1 MPRPPSPARSAL
13 LAPGAAVTR
22 AGRWPGSLSGG
33 LREGLLGAPWWMFL
47 LVALTLASM
56 SLSVLVIRSASGHQR
71 TLLLLADTTA
81 LTHQL
86 EALDWRAISGEPLDA
101 SFWLDLDRCV
111 RLARQREAELRRA
124 AARENRLIPVS
135 WLPLRPTLPP
145 GVTLPAAAVTLGEY
159 REATTQELAL
169 IRQGDRQAARELD
182 AARVD
187 PLSERL
193 GVMIS
198 ERLGVMISALRVRQ
212 TWDARVSLQLAA
224 LLGILTLL
232 ISLVTV
238 TLLSARL
245 RRSLQRARTLER
257 EGQAQREREERDSLT
272 GLWNRGGLA
281 RQYVHWAGLGP
292 LSVVVLDLN
301 RLKVINDLGGH
312 AAGDAHLRRVA
323 LALLEVTEPL
333 GLVARWGGDEFVM
346 LLPALDAGQAAG
358 VAGRAL
364 ALLETP
370 GEPLPP
376 FAFGVSAVQ
385 GVSSLERSLA
395 LADAAMYEH
404 KEGQRRD
411 AEQRGGGR
419 LGPSVEE
426 FTSRLEQLETPQDVL
441 GEGLM
446 LARQVL
452 DFHASVYLERTGEDF
467 VLRELSGDLP
477 PSAARALTERAYRAG
492 TGLTG
497 QVIAD
502 SAAHWSNDY
511 PDHPGAL
518 DAWVQAGLKSTL
530 LVPVR
535 YGGRVMGVLGLLQF
549 GSWRVVTPQARRL
562 TEAVAS
568 RLGHTFERL
577 QAVETVRSAL
587 QGGLLALGV
596 ALEERDL
603 ETAGHTARVVD
614 LSAQLGRQLGL
625 HDAKL
630 DALRQG
636 ASLHDIGKLV
646 IPDAILLKP
655 GPLDEQEWQVMR
667 HHAERGYEIAHRL
680 SGLMPATL
688 DVIRSHHER
697 WDGRGYPD
705 GLAGEAIPLAARI
718 FAVCDVYDALTH
730 VRPYKEAWS
739 HAAAIAEIRAQSGTQ
754 FDPQVVEQFVAL
766 IEGSRHPDAA
776 RPTPDLP
783 GTGHP

>member
-1 MPRPPSPARSAL
+1 M
-13 LAPGAAVTR
+13 TR
-22 AGRWPGSLSGG
+22 AAIRHG
-33 LREGLLGAPWWMFL
+33 LREALLGAPWWMFTL
-47 LVALTLASM
+47 LGLTLLSV
-56 SLSVLVIRSASGHQR
+56 SLSVLVIREAAGHQR
-71 TLLLLADTTA
+71 TLLLLADTT
-81 LTHQL
+81 
-86 EALDWRAISGEPLDA
+86 S
-101 SFWLDLDRCV
+101 
-111 RLARQREAELRRA
+111 LARQLDALEWRAVSGDPLDGEYWAEVRGSLQAARQQETELLRA
-124 AARENRLIPVS
+124 ARREDGPRPLR
-135 WLPLRPTLPP
+135 WLPLARPPLPA
-145 GVTLPAAAVTLGEY
+145 GVTLQAASGALREY
-159 REATTQELAL
+159 REATTQELTL
-169 IRQGDRQAARELD
+169 IRRGDLAAARALD
-182 AARVD
+182 RARVD
-187 PLSERL
+187 PLSDRL
-193 GVMIS
+193 EGMTA
-198 ERLGVMISALRVRQ
+198 ALRTRQ
-212 TWDARVSLQLAA
+212 TWSARVSLQLAA
-224 LLGILTLL
+224 LLGALTLL
-232 ISLVTV
+232 LSLVTAA
-238 TLLSARL
+238 LLSARL
-245 RRSLQRARTLER
+245 RRSLKRARTLER

-272 GLWNRGGLA
+272 GLWNRAGLA
-281 RQYVHWAGLGP
+281 RQYVHWTGQGP

-346 LLPALDAGQAAG
+346 LLPALSAAQAAG

-364 ALLETP
+364 ALLEAP

-376 FAFGVSAVQ
+376 FAFGVSAVE
-385 GVSSLERSLA
+385 GASSLERALA

-404 KEGQRRD
+404 KETQRRD

-426 FTSRLEQLETPQDVL
+426 FTSRLEQLETPQEVL
-441 GEGLM
+441 GEGLL

-452 DFHASVYLERTGEDF
+452 DFHGSVYLERTGEAF

-477 PSAARALTERAYRAG
+477 PGAVQALRGQAYHAG

-502 SAAHWSNDY
+502 SAARWSNDY
-511 PDHPGAL
+511 PDEPGAL
-518 DAWVQAGLKSTL
+518 DAWVRAGLKSTL

-577 QAVETVRSAL
+577 QAVESVRSAL

-614 LSAQLGRQLGL
+614 LSARLGQQLGL

-646 IPDAILLKP
+646 IPDAILRKP
-655 GPLDEQEWQVMR
+655 GPLDAQEWQVMR

-697 WDGRGYPD
+697 WDGQGYPD
-705 GLAGEAIPLAARI
+705 GLAGEAIPLPARI

-739 HAAAIAEIRAQSGTQ
+739 HEAAVAEIRAQSGTH
-754 FDPQVVEQFVAL
+754 FDPNVVEQFIAL
-766 IEGSRHPDAA
+766 IESSR
-776 RPTPDLP
+776 
-783 GTGHP
+783 